1 VQLERVN
8 VNRPTDLCRIMRRH
22 GSDKGMGQHNYTTLY
37 RTLFAPWRESRVRL
51 LELGLG
57 TNNPTLAS
65 SMGVTG
71 RPGASLR
78 GWAEFFPLGDIV
90 GADIDREILFNQ
102 GRIITFYCDQRNA
115 ISIGE
120 LWANPLLG
128 GEFDIVIEDG
138 LHTFDANVSF
148 FEGSLHKVRKGGYY
162 VIEDIN
168 RNDLPR
174 WRELIPRKYTIVALS
189 VWLMLGKKRRPLIR
203 LQKRIT
209 LIAAIAIGF
218 WVCTTA
224 ALRFADS
231 SGTEDGAGATSVV
244 TVGPRGSQ
252 EGPEEIMLGGIV
264 SSIGGAALAIGTL
277 KMRSRIHRVR
287 RRRSKSLNVSRPTE
301 VPSSVEAS
309 SWVEASTPAPSLL

>member
-1 VQLERVN
+1 VVGTESGNGSSRSTAER
-8 VNRPTDLCRIMRRH
+8 
-22 GSDKGMGQHNYTTLY
+22 
-37 RTLFAPWRESRVRL
+37 F
-51 LELGLG
+51 
-57 TNNPTLAS
+57 
-65 SMGVTG
+65 
-71 RPGASLR
+71 
-78 GWAEFFPLGDIV
+78 
-90 GADIDREILFNQ
+90 
-102 GRIITFYCDQRNA
+102 
-115 ISIGE
+115 
-120 LWANPLLG
+120 LG
-128 GEFDIVIEDG
+128 GLAAVAGAAIIV
-138 LHTFDANVSF
+138 
-148 FEGSLHKVRKGGYY
+148 
-162 VIEDIN
+162 
-168 RNDLPR
+168 
-174 WRELIPRKYTIVALS
+174 REAWVELYLVLITAIVALS